1 MKVMLLLVMMTIR
14 MTVMTT
20 EDFERCKVN
29 DIRKFS
35 SPVSVVI
42 PRITFGFTAEQNG
55 DHLGTSYIYNQ
66 IFDYI
71 P

>member
-1 MKVMLLLVMMTIR
+1 MKMMLLLVMTTIR
-14 MTVMTT
+14 ITVMTT
-20 EDFERCKVN
+20 GDFGRCRVN
-29 DIRKFS
+29 DIRKLS

>member
-1 MKVMLLLVMMTIR
+1 
-14 MTVMTT
+14 MTT
-20 EDFERCKVN
+20 EDFGRCKVN

-66 IFDYI
+66 ILDYI